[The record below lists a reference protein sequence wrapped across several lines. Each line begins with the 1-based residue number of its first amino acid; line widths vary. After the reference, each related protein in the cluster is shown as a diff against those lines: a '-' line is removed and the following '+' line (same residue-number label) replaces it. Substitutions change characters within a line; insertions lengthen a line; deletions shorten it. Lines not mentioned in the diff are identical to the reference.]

1 MKHSFVCTPKHILI
15 LVAIVL
21 GLSMQA
27 SAQSETAYAYANN
40 PGTNKTARVAPEKN
54 EMARK
59 GCKIDIQQEGAEQLR
74 FLVQIENPTGEKLTL
89 FIKDANNNTL
99 HKEALDVTSP
109 KFVARYNLEKLEDGA
124 YTFEIRNGRNKLEK
138 AVDIKTQL
146 MVNRVVSVE

>member
-1 MKHSFVCTPKHILI
+1 MKHSFVCTPKHILT
-15 LVAIVL
+15 LFAIVL

-27 SAQSETAYAYANN
+27 SAQSETFAYANN
-40 PGTNKTARVAPEKN
+40 PGPGSKSARVAPEKN

-74 FLVQIENPTGEKLTL
+74 FLVQIDNPTGEKLTL

-99 HKEALDVTSP
+99 HKEALDVNSP

-124 YTFEIRNGRNKLEK
+124 YTFEIRNGKNKLEK

>member
-1 MKHSFVCTPKHILI
+1 MKHSFVCTPKHILT

-27 SAQSETAYAYANN
+27 SAQSETYAYAN
-40 PGTNKTARVAPEKN
+40 PGPGSKSARVATEKN
-54 EMARK
+54 EMVRK
-59 GCKIDIQQEGAEQLR
+59 GCKIDIQQEGSEQLR
-74 FLVQIENPTGEKLTL
+74 FLVQIDNPTGEKLTL

-109 KFVARYNLEKLEDGA
+109 KFVARYNLDKLEDGA
-124 YTFEIRNGRNKLEK
+124 YTFEIRNGKNKLEK

>member
-1 MKHSFVCTPKHILI
+1 MKHSIVFTPKHILT
-15 LVAIVL
+15 LLAIVL
-21 GLSMQA
+21 GFSMQA
-27 SAQSETAYAYANN
+27 SAQSETFAYANN
-40 PGTNKTARVAPEKN
+40 PGSGKSTRVSPEKN

-59 GCKIDIQQEGAEQLR
+59 GCRIDIQQEGAEQLR
-74 FLVQIENPTGEKLTL
+74 FLVQIDNPTGEKLTL

-124 YTFEIRNGRNKLEK
+124 YTFEIRNGKNKLEK

>member
-1 MKHSFVCTPKHILI
+1 MKHSIVFTPKHIFTL
-15 LVAIVL
+15 LAIVL
-21 GLSMQA
+21 GFSLQA
-27 SAQSETAYAYANN
+27 SAQSETFAYANN
-40 PGTNKTARVAPEKN
+40 PGSGNKSVRVAPEKN

-74 FLVQIENPTGEKLTL
+74 FLVQIDNPTGEKLTL
-89 FIKDANNNTL
+89 FIKDVNNNTL
-99 HKEALDVTSP
+99 HKEVLDVTSP

-124 YTFEIRNGRNKLEK
+124 YTFEIRNGKNKLEK